1 MSSPSTPSQPT
12 REPIEPH
19 WTLGRLK
26 QTFPGVELTLFAHF
40 GVGSRERSGFAATER
55 LDDLLRRHLIFDT
68 ARACQRLDALAAEDW
83 ENQIS
88 PEDLKR
94 ELMNTAIIDARS
106 EYEYQLCHIPGSQLL
121 SAQVVT
127 SLRSSSPTSLAVVC
141 SDGSQSPSATRHLRG
156 LGLPARHLEGGL
168 VNWSIRCDESFPINY
183 PLSETPGRWH
193 LLADGKT
200 LRFRREHELD
210 TPWLVWRRE
219 EISTHPSL
227 RVLTDA
233 LPTLEMAVVTPRSFA
248 ARGLPAQLR
257 PAVAALRPLIESA
270 HWMKGGQTSDPKVEK
285 QILARVLS
293 EEAKHIL
300 KDHKGTVEIASYQD
314 RRLQIQ
320 LGGGCAGCASV
331 EITTQRELAGAL
343 YRAVPLLDAIIAAN

>member
-1 MSSPSTPSQPT
+1 MPSPSIPSQPA

-55 LDDLLRRHLIFDT
+55 LDDLLRRHLIFDA
-68 ARACQRLDALAAEDW
+68 ARACQRLDALASEDW

-88 PEDLKR
+88 PEDLR
-94 ELMNTAIIDARS
+94 RDLTSTVIIDARS
-106 EYEYQLCHIPGSQLL
+106 EHEYQLCHIPGSQLL
-121 SAQVVT
+121 SAQVVN
-127 SLRSSSPTSLAVVC
+127 SLRSSPPTRLVVVC
-141 SDGSQSPSATRHLRG
+141 SDGSQSPSASRHLRG
-156 LGLPARHLEGGL
+156 LGLPARHLQGGL
-168 VNWSIRCDESFPINY
+168 VNWSIKCDESFPINY

-200 LRFRREHELD
+200 LRFRRERELD

-219 EISTHPSL
+219 EISAHPSL
-227 RVLTDA
+227 CVVTEA
-233 LPTLEMAVVTPRSFA
+233 LPTLEMVAVTPRSFA
-248 ARGLPAQLR
+248 ARGLPTHLG
-257 PAVAALRPLIESA
+257 PAVTALRPLVDSA
-270 HWMKGGQTSDPKVEK
+270 HWMQGGQSSDPEVEK

-293 EEAKHIL
+293 EQAKHIL
-300 KDHKGTVEIASYQD
+300 KDHKGTVEIAGYQD
-314 RRLQIQ
+314 RRLQLQ

-343 YRAVPLLDAIIAAN
+343 YHAVPLLDAIIAAN